1 MGRLADKIAVVV
13 GAGQTPGATLGN
25 GRATALR
32 FAEEGAR
39 LLLVDRNEASA
50 EETLAMVRE
59 RGGDGSVCVADIT
72 READAERIV
81 ATCKERYGRLDVLHN
96 NVGIGTGDRG
106 PTSMTEEVWDRIFA
120 TNLKGVMLVC
130 KHALPVMREQGSG
143 VITNIS
149 SVAAVCAVGIVATN
163 LKGVM
168 LVCKHALPVMREQGS
183 GVITNISSVAA
194 VCAVGIVAY
203 KSSKAA
209 LNAYT
214 HSLATGNARYGIRA
228 NVIMPG
234 LMNTPMAI
242 EGYVAAGRDRAELV
256 AARDAQVPLGRRMGD
271 AWDVANAALFLA
283 SDEARFITGVCLPVD
298 GGQSARI
305 G

>member
-13 GAGQTPGATLGN
+13 GAGQTPGETLGN

-32 FAEEGAR
+32 FAEEGATV
-39 LLLVDRNEASA
+39 LLVDRNEASA
-50 EETLAMVRE
+50 AETLELVHE
-59 RGGDGSVCVADIT
+59 RGGAGSVLQADIT
-72 READAERIV
+72 READCRRITASCV
-81 ATCKERYGRLDVLHN
+81 ERYGRLDVLHN

-106 PTSMTEEVWDRIFA
+106 PTSMTEEVWQRIFD
-120 TNLKGVMLVC
+120 TNLKG
-130 KHALPVMREQGSG
+130 
-143 VITNIS
+143 I
-149 SVAAVCAVGIVATN
+149 
-163 LKGVM
+163 M

-203 KSSKAA
+203 KTSKAG

-214 HSLATGNARYGIRA
+214 HALATGNARYGIRA

-242 EGYVAAGRDRAELV
+242 EGYVAAGHDREALV
-256 AARDAQVPLGRRMGD
+256 RARDAQVPLGGRMGT

-283 SDEARFITGVCLPVD
+283 SEEARFITGVCLPVD
-298 GGQSARI
+298 GGQAAMV